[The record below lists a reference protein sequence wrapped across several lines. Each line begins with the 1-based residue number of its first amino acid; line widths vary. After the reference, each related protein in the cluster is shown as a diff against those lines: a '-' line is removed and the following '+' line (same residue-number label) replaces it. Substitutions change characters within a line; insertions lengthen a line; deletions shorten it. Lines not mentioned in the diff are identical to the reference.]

1 VKPADFAAWAAL
13 LLVVPFAIV
22 VATAFLKFAVVLAIL
37 RRAFGGGALPP
48 ASVAAALALLFA
60 LFVTAPV
67 AQKVWAAAQPS
78 LQKGG
83 EPVPGTVRGDADP
96 RRANAS
102 LASASARAVEPVRE
116 FLERHA
122 PPRERQSF
130 FELQRQLRPAGERDA
145 VGERDLVVLVPA
157 FAVAE
162 LRSAFQIGFLL
173 FLPFLVIELLV
184 STVLTSLGMISL
196 APELVSLPFKLLL
209 FVVADGWHLLFR
221 GLVLG
226 YT

>member
-1 VKPADFAAWAAL
+1 VKAVDFGAWAAL
-13 LLVVPFAIV
+13 LLAVPFTIV

-37 RRAFGGGALPP
+37 RRAFGGPVVPP
-48 ASVAAALALLFA
+48 VVAVGLALLFA

-67 AQKVWAAAQPS
+67 AQKVWAAAEPS
-78 LQKGG
+78 LQKG
-83 EPVPGTVRGDADP
+83 DAV
-96 RRANAS
+96 S
-102 LASASARAVEPVRE
+102 LATAAGKAAEPVRT
-116 FLERHA
+116 FLAAHA
-122 PPRERQSF
+122 PARERQSF
-130 FELQRQLRPAGERDA
+130 LELQKQLRPAAERDA
-145 VGERDLVVLVPA
+145 VTENDLV
-157 FAVAE
+157 
-162 LRSAFQIGFLL
+162 FLL

-184 STVLTSLGMISL
+184 STVLTSLGMTSL

>member
-1 VKPADFAAWAAL
+1 MKGIDLGAWVAL
-13 LLVVPFAIV
+13 LVAVPFAIV

-37 RRAFGGGALPP
+37 RRAFGGSAIPP

-67 AQKVWAAAQPS
+67 ASRAWEAAAPS
-78 LQKGG
+78 LQKG
-83 EPVPGTVRGDADP
+83 DAL
-96 RRANAS
+96 S
-102 LASASARAVEPVRE
+102 LATAAAKAAEPVRDW
-116 FLERHA
+116 LAKHA
-122 PPRERQSF
+122 PARGKQSF
-130 FELQRQLRPAGERDA
+130 LELQRQLRPQAERAA
-145 VGERDLVVLVPA
+145 VGENDLVVLAPA
-157 FAVAE
+157 FATAE
-162 LRSAFQIGFLL
+162 LKSAFEIGFLL

-184 STVLTSLGMISL
+184 STVLTSLGMTSV

-209 FVVADGWHLLFR
+209 FVLADGWHLLFR

>member
-1 VKPADFAAWAAL
+1 VKAVDFGAWAVL
-13 LLVVPFAIV
+13 LLAVPFTIV

-37 RRAFGGGALPP
+37 RRAFGGSALPP

-67 AQKVWAAAQPS
+67 AARVWDAASPS
-78 LQKGG
+78 LQKG
-83 EPVPGTVRGDADP
+83 DAM
-96 RRANAS
+96 S
-102 LASASARAVEPVRE
+102 LATAAAKAAEPVRD
-116 FLERHA
+116 FLSKHA
-122 PPRERQSF
+122 PAREKQSF
-130 FELQRQLRPAGERDA
+130 LELQRQLRPQAERAA
-145 VGERDLVVLVPA
+145 VAENDLVVLAPA
-157 FAVAE
+157 FATAE
-162 LRSAFQIGFLL
+162 LKSAFQIGFLL

-184 STVLTSLGMISL
+184 STVLTSLGMTSL

>member
-1 VKPADFAAWAAL
+1 VKGVDLGAWVAL
-13 LLVVPFAIV
+13 LVAVPFAIV

-37 RRAFGGGALPP
+37 RRAFGGSAIPP

-67 AQKVWAAAQPS
+67 AARVWDAAAPS
-78 LQKGG
+78 LQKG
-83 EPVPGTVRGDADP
+83 DAL
-96 RRANAS
+96 S
-102 LASASARAVEPVRE
+102 LAMGATKAAEPVRDW
-116 FLERHA
+116 LAKHA
-122 PPRERQSF
+122 PAREKQSF
-130 FELQRQLRPAGERDA
+130 LELQRQLRPQAERTA
-145 VGERDLVVLVPA
+145 VGENDLVVLAPA
-157 FAVAE
+157 FATAE
-162 LRSAFQIGFLL
+162 LKSAFEIGFLL

-184 STVLTSLGMISL
+184 GTVLTSLGMTSL

-209 FVVADGWHLLFR
+209 FVLADGWHLLFR

>member
-1 VKPADFAAWAAL
+1 MKGVDLGAWVAL
-13 LLVVPFAIV
+13 LVAVPFTIV

-37 RRAFGGGALPP
+37 RRAFGGSALPP

-67 AQKVWAAAQPS
+67 MARVWDAAAPL
-78 LQKGG
+78 LQKG
-83 EPVPGTVRGDADP
+83 DA
-96 RRANAS
+96 AS
-102 LASASARAVEPVRE
+102 LAAAAVRAAEPVRE
-116 FLERHA
+116 FLGQHA
-122 PPRERQSF
+122 PARERQSF
-130 FELQRQLRPAGERDA
+130 LELQRQLRPAPERAA
-145 VGERDLVVLVPA
+145 VGESDLVVLAPA

-162 LRSAFQIGFLL
+162 LKSAFEIGFLL

-184 STVLTSLGMISL
+184 ATVLASLGMNSV

-209 FVVADGWHLLFR
+209 FVLADGWHLLFR

>member
-1 VKPADFAAWAAL
+1 VKAVDFGAWAAL
-13 LLVVPFAIV
+13 LLAVPFAIV

-37 RRAFGGGALPP
+37 RRAFGGSALPP

-78 LQKGG
+78 LQKG
-83 EPVPGTVRGDADP
+83 DAVSVATAAT
-96 RRANAS
+96 RAI
-102 LASASARAVEPVRE
+102 EPVRE
-116 FLERHA
+116 FLAKHA
-122 PPRERQSF
+122 PARERQSF
-130 FELQRQLRPAGERDA
+130 LELQRQLRPAAERDA
-145 VGERDLVVLVPA
+145 VGENDLVVVAPA
-157 FAVAE
+157 FATAE
-162 LRSAFQIGFLL
+162 LKSAFQIGFLL

-184 STVLTSLGMISL
+184 STLLTSLGMVSL

-209 FVVADGWHLLFR
+209 FVLADGWHLLFR